1 VSAVRAAGESTSA
14 DRTGRDVA
22 LSLDR
27 ITAGYGAAVV
37 LRDVDLTV
45 PTGTVAALLGPNGA
59 GKTTL
64 LRAAAGLLRI
74 QAGAV
79 RSHGADLTGRPA
91 DDVARHGVC
100 LIPEGRGV
108 FPSLTVRQNL
118 RLFAPERRSAEALE
132 RTADFFPA
140 LVRHLDQA
148 AGSLSGGEQQM
159 LALSRAIVSDAR
171 VILVDEASMG
181 LAPIMVD
188 QVFAFLAR
196 IAAEGASLLVVEQYV
211 HRALEIA
218 SHVYLLNRGRI
229 VFAGPPADLAA
240 DDLFRRYVTGQ

>member
-1 VSAVRAAGESTSA
+1 MTV
-14 DRTGRDVA
+14 DA
-22 LSLDR
+22 LALEG
-27 ITAGYGAAVV
+27 ITAGYGATVV

-45 PTGTVAALLGPNGA
+45 PAGAVAALLGPNGA

-64 LRAAAGLLRI
+64 LRATAGLLKI
-74 QAGAV
+74 QSGQI
-79 RSHGADLTGRPA
+79 RSHGADLTARPA

-118 RLFAPERRSAEALE
+118 RLFAPERKAAEATE

-140 LVRHLDQA
+140 LARRLDQI
-148 AGSLSGGEQQM
+148 AGSMSGGEQQM
-159 LALSRAIVSDAR
+159 LALSRAIVSGAR

-181 LAPIMVD
+181 LSPIMVD
-188 QVFAFLAR
+188 QVFAFLSR

-229 VFAGPPADLAA
+229 AFAGPPADLAA
-240 DDLFRRYVTGQ
+240 DDLFRRYVTGE